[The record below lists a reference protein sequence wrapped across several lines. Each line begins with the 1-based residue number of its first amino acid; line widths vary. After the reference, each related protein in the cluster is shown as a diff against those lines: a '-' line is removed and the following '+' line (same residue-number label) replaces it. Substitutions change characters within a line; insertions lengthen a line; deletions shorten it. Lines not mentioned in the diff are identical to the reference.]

1 MLKLKNAIANAKII
15 SLSGLVFV
23 NKLTARVMVMG
34 NQMARKAGIDI
45 PYDQIEPNNTAPMME
60 RLINCK

>member
-1 MLKLKNAIANAKII
+1 MLKLKNAIANAIVI
-15 SLSGLVFV
+15 LLSGLVLV
-23 NKLTARVMVMG
+23 NKLTARGMMMG

-45 PYDQIEPNNTAPMME
+45 PYDQIEPNNTAPTME